1 MDLNNLKSNAHKSKK
16 ERKMP
21 DSVIKGSAKAKK
33 KSSGRKF
40 IETFM
45 AEDLNTIKDHVIQD
59 KVKPAILEM
68 IYDAVTDGLE
78 ISLFGLAGRK
88 KRTTSGGYTAYG
100 SYYKAGGGSKPAQK
114 AQPKP
119 KKSAY
124 DMAEIEFDFKEDAEN
139 VLDQLCENIQEYGDV
154 SGEVLCHLLGQ
165 SSSYTDRKYGWTD
178 LSTARID
185 RVRGGTY
192 ILSLPRAEV
201 IE

>member
-40 IETFM
+40 IETFV

-100 SYYKAGGGSKPAQK
+100 SYYKAGGESKLAQK

-124 DMAEIEFDFKEDAEN
+124 DMTEIEFDFKEDAEN

-165 SSSYTDRKYGWTD
+165 SSSYTDRNYGWTD